1 MGRSHRRAQY
11 LHAAWGS
18 RPKPTIEHN
27 DDTLAD
33 LLQRVLRSVRD
44 YHYRLGRGVLADT
57 RSRFRTMDAEFIS
70 DVVYYRRFFDDRIT
84 VQQVAKWSMTRR
96 KALLRLMGRRT

>member
-1 MGRSHRRAQY
+1 MARSHKYIQHSAF
-11 LHAAWGS
+11 GS
-18 RPKPTIEHN
+18 RPRPVVESQ
-27 DDTLAD
+27 DDTLAE
-33 LLQRVLRSVRD
+33 LLQRVLRTVRD
-44 YHYRLGRGVLADT
+44 YHYRLGRGVLVDT
-57 RSRFRTMDAEFIS
+57 CSRFRAMDSGFIS

>member
-1 MGRSHRRAQY
+1 MARSKKRIQHSAF
-11 LHAAWGS
+11 GS
-18 RPKPTIEHN
+18 RPRPMVESQ
-27 DDTLAD
+27 DDTLAA
-33 LLQRVLRSVRD
+33 LLERVLRSVRE

-57 RSRFRTMDAEFIS
+57 CSRFRAMDAEFIS
-70 DVVYYRRFFDDRIT
+70 DVVYYRRFMDDRIT

>member
-1 MGRSHRRAQY
+1 MVRSHKRIQHNAF
-11 LHAAWGS
+11 GS
-18 RPKPTIEHN
+18 RPRPMVESQ
-27 DDTLAD
+27 DDTLAE
-33 LLQRVLRSVRD
+33 LLERVLRSVRE

-57 RSRFRTMDAEFIS
+57 RSRFRAMDAEFIS